1 MDSERE
7 RTEDLQVEATGETI
21 GEAKWQALRVLERL
35 HPGLDKAQVRFQVVS
50 EGERGLLGVG
60 YTPAR
65 VVAMLDENAVRAPAT
80 PRAES
85 ETTAAVREL
94 VERTAAAL
102 GVRCRIDA
110 REDDESVTISCSG
123 ADLGIL
129 IGKHGQTIDALQYL
143 LNAIASRD
151 EHRRQKR
158 VVVDAAGYR
167 ERREATLGALALR
180 SAERAL
186 ATRSPVELEPM
197 SAAERKIVHLRLK
210 DFNGVKTTSVGVEP
224 NRFVVV
230 APDTRA
236 ARAGEGTGGGSE
248 AELDA

>member
-1 MDSERE
+1 MDSEPE
-7 RTEDLQVEATGETI
+7 RAQELQVETTGETI
-21 GEAKWQALRVLERL
+21 GEAKWQALRALERL
-35 HPGLDKAQVRFQVVS
+35 HPGLDKAYVRFQVVS

-65 VVAMLDENAVRAPAT
+65 VVATVDEKAVRAPVT
-80 PRAES
+80 VRAES
-85 ETTAAVREL
+85 DAAAAARDL

-102 GVRCRIDA
+102 GVRCRVDA
-110 REDDESVTISCSG
+110 REDDESVTILCSG

-143 LNAIASRD
+143 LNAIASRG
-151 EHRRQKR
+151 ESGRPKR

-167 ERREATLGALALR
+167 ERREATLGAIALR

-186 ATRSPVELEPM
+186 TTRSPVELEPM

-210 DFNGVKTTSVGVEP
+210 GIDGVKTTSVGVEP

-230 APDTRA
+230 APDTQA
-236 ARAGEGTGGGSE
+236 AREDEGTRGGSE
-248 AELDA
+248 AEPDA